1 MEFAKLSQKDY
12 SKILKFYKVDTS
24 SNTYKRKDKRKVLA
38 EKILANKLC
47 KCIKTVNKYTNKYS
61 NKRGNSKR
69 TRKQKKDMKQSQINA
84 IRICRNSVITRKKL
98 ASFGYTCK
106 NKPTLRR
113 KKGKSYKLLKRM

>member
-12 SKILKFYKVDTS
+12 SKILKFYKVETS
-24 SNTYKRKDKRKVLA
+24 SDTYKRKDKRKVLA

-47 KCIKTVNKYTNKYS
+47 KCIKTVNKYTNK
-61 NKRGNSKR
+61 RENSKR